1 MNQRLKRNTHS
12 IENSVPNDNLKFY
25 SCRGSSCT
33 QYPSKRPPNPQINVN
48 FKKRTK
54 GGKKE
59 RERREP
65 ILASVLNNTAINKIE
80 ILYFCLKLSPSPT
93 SSILHHPLPP
103 SKQDGGN
110 KVNTCKYV
118 CWYLSLDI

>member
-54 GGKKE
+54 GGKK
-59 RERREP
+59 RERKKGTHP
-65 ILASVLNNTAINKIE
+65 SLSLKQYCNIE

>member
-1 MNQRLKRNTHS
+1 MNKRLKINTHS

-33 QYPSKRPPNPQINVN
+33 QYPSKRPPNPQINVI

-54 GGKKE
+54 GGKK
-59 RERREP
+59 RERKN

-103 SKQDGGN
+103 ASRMVATRSTLENMFAG
-110 KVNTCKYV
+110 
-118 CWYLSLDI
+118 I